1 MSDVF
6 SVLGVAL
13 ARLYG
18 TLVESLTSDDER
30 TAMLTELGLPVP
42 QGPAPDVTAARQA
55 IDQLHAKAQAD
66 PQHTAEQ
73 VELLTLLVA
82 SSTAVRALFEDI
94 SAGSDRTA
102 ETLSASYLELMCLI
116 TLRLQHPAGYAV
128 LQALR
133 FLDDREIY
141 FERLGDLLSEGGD
154 ILRGG
159 QPISDEEMDTDAA
172 TIVLGA
178 LAFAGFSS
186 RSPSTSRSPGKSC
199 SALISTRRRP
209 TRTPSES

>member
-102 ETLSASYLELMCLI
+102 
-116 TLRLQHPAGYAV
+116 
-128 LQALR
+128 
-133 FLDDREIY
+133 
-141 FERLGDLLSEGGD
+141 
-154 ILRGG
+154 
-159 QPISDEEMDTDAA
+159 
-172 TIVLGA
+172 
-178 LAFAGFSS
+178 
-186 RSPSTSRSPGKSC
+186 
-199 SALISTRRRP
+199 
-209 TRTPSES
+209 